1 MTVSREEILDLLDDV
16 SAAFE
21 NTMAHYGNQMPH
33 ADRISRQALVNAAR
47 KLCDRELRP
56 EDAEED
62 EIVRVAR
69 DAGYDGS
76 PGGEAEWLEGN
87 DIAVPRTPPA
97 AP

>member
-1 MTVSREEILDLLDDV
+1 MTASREEILELLDDV

-33 ADRISRQALVNAAR
+33 ADRVSRQALVNAAR

-56 EDAEED
+56 EDAVDD
-62 EIVRVAR
+62 EIVRLAR

-76 PGGEAEWLEGN
+76 HGGEAEWLEANGSK
-87 DIAVPRTPPA
+87 VPRTPPA

>member
-1 MTVSREEILDLLDDV
+1 MTASREEILDLLDDV

-21 NTMAHYGNQMPH
+21 NTMAHFGNQMPH
-33 ADRISRQALVNAAR
+33 VDRISRQELVNKAR
-47 KLCDRELRP
+47 ELCDRELRP
-56 EDAEED
+56 EDAGDD
-62 EIVRVAR
+62 EIVRLAR

-87 DIAVPRTPPA
+87 GIAAPRTSTA